1 MGARL
6 SSFALAETQKAEMS
20 QFHAPQFFFIS
31 QRTFAYSCVLCG
43 GGSYNTFHEEMR
55 ASSNAGPAH
64 VQFRSSSISQS
75 FDFKMKLESQFKK
88 RSAVHLSVL
97 LFEVRKTK

>member
-31 QRTFAYSCVLCG
+31 QRTFAYPSVLRR
-43 GGSYNTFHEEMR
+43 GSHDSFHEEMR
-55 ASSNAGPAH
+55 KRLNAGPAH
-64 VQFRSSSISQS
+64 MQFRSSSISRS
-75 FDFKMKLESQFKK
+75 FDFKIVTIQETICSSTLSSFVC
-88 RSAVHLSVL
+88 VHVSSSS
-97 LFEVRKTK
+97 